1 MARRLRKV
9 PQPAIDRANRPSES
23 RALLGSLLLG
33 LAGAVLIVVGFLV
46 THRLGAE
53 SVPHRKLVQL
63 VTHGG
68 VRTSQAPAPA
78 PGPGAGPAAQSTIQK
93 VEKPPDDC
101 PT

>member
-1 MARRLRKV
+1 MARRLQKV
-9 PQPAIDRANRPSES
+9 PQPPIDRASRPSES
-23 RALLGSLLLG
+23 RRLLGGLLLA

-53 SVPHRKLVQL
+53 AVPHRKLVKL

-68 VRTSQAPAPA
+68 VRMSETPAPA
-78 PGPGAGPAAQSTIQK
+78 PGPGAGPAAQSTIKK